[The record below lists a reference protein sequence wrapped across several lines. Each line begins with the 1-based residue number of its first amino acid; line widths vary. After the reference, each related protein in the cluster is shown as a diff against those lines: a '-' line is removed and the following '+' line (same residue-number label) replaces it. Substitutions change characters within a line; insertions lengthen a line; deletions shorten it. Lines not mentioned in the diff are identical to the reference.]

1 MRTIRGEYLILIGFV
16 MVMAGAI
23 IPFLILM
30 KELKSTLFL
39 NFFAYTLSVMGLFLG
54 IMGSAYVVR
63 YHRRKNRDDSEP
75 PPTISD
81 HHQDW

>member
-63 YHRRKNRDDSEP
+63 YHRRKNRDDS
-75 PPTISD
+75 
-81 HHQDW
+81 